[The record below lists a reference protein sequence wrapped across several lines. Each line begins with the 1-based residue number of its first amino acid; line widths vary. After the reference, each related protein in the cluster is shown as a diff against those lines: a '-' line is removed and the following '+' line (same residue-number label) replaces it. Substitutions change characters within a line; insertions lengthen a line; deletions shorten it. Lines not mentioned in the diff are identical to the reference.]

1 MKKKKEGEE
10 KKEETLPAYLLGN
23 DINKQQ
29 DESKKHLVTSF
40 PDIKKVPITE
50 KLDFIIVACDGIWDC
65 FTNE

>member
-1 MKKKKEGEE
+1 MKKKKEEDKKDE
-10 KKEETLPAYLLGN
+10 APQKKEN
-23 DINKQQ
+23 IDDQI
-29 DESKKHLVTSF
+29 KKCKAHLVTSF